1 MPLAV
6 HLFILYWGMLSFI
19 TPPVALG
26 AFSAA
31 SIAQSSPIATG
42 FEAMRLGVAIYLV
55 PFLFVLNPSLIG
67 SGALDVMA
75 MEVLRTGFAIALVA
89 YASQRVLPIMGVISW
104 PSAVAVFCIFDGF
117 SKT

>member
-31 SIAQSSPIATG
+31 SIAQSSPIAYG
-42 FEAMRLGVAIYLV
+42 FRSDAARGCDLFG
-55 PFLFVLNPSLIG
+55 PFLCVEP
-67 SGALDVMA
+67 
-75 MEVLRTGFAIALVA
+75 
-89 YASQRVLPIMGVISW
+89 
-104 PSAVAVFCIFDGF
+104 
-117 SKT
+117 